1 MNKGLALLM
10 NKALSRVNNGVI
22 IEQKLA
28 LLMNKGFS
36 TIEQKLA
43 LRHLLDAVRIGIA
56 NALELIFVL

>member
-1 MNKGLALLM
+1 MPGF
-10 NKALSRVNNGVI
+10 RTPGH
-22 IEQKLA
+22 KLA

-36 TIEQKLA
+36 IIEQKLA

>member
-10 NKALSRVNNGVI
+10 NKALLYNK
-22 IEQKLA
+22 KLA

-36 TIEQKLA
+36 IIEQKLA
-43 LRHLLDAVRIGIA
+43 LRYLLDAVRIGIA